1 MITEIL
7 AFVQCAENARSF
19 SRSHSDGFVG
29 MAGTAFNRMPSKHK
43 IIKKLTKLGKIV
55 PIETLGVDV
64 YEYTK
69 PTE

>member
-1 MITEIL
+1 M
-7 AFVQCAENARSF
+7 F
-19 SRSHSDGFVG
+19 SSSDGFVG
-29 MAGTAFNRMPSKHK
+29 MDGTAFNRMPSKHET
-43 IIKKLTKLGKIV
+43 IKKLTKLGKIV